1 MASRQRSQ
9 AEQFLPLTANVFYIL
24 LALADGEK
32 HGYGIILDIRD
43 RTGGEVTIGTGTLYT
58 AIKRLMIQ
66 GLIEETGRVDDE
78 DPRRRY
84 YRLASLGRHVARA
97 QAREFEQLTTLA
109 RQSRLL
115 PSSR

>member
-1 MASRQRSQ
+1 MTNQRSQ
-9 AEQFLPLTANVFYIL
+9 PERFLPLTANVFYIL

-43 RTGGEVTIGTGTLYT
+43 RTDAEVTIGTGTLYT
-58 AIKRLMIQ
+58 AIKRLLGQ
-66 GLIEETGRVDDE
+66 ELIEETGRVDEE

-84 YRLASLGRHVARA
+84 YRLTPLGKRVARA
-97 QAREFEQLTTLA
+97 QAHEFEQLTKLA